1 MKKITPA
8 KERGKRQAASN
19 QADNT
24 SNTQPAREW
33 NFTGNLINNIW
44 DAWIVTDLEFNIL
57 EWNKAAEKMYGWTKE
72 EVVNR
77 PLTEFIK
84 TEYLTEINTE
94 TALQELTESGHWQ
107 GEVIQN
113 RKDGSLFT
121 ILASVSM
128 ARDAEGRPVSFIAI
142 NRDLTERKLA
152 EENLLQFRQI
162 MDETNDAIFL
172 IDAET
177 CKYVVFN

>member
-8 KERGKRQAASN
+8 KERGKRQAASS

-72 EVVNR
+72 EVLNR
-77 PLTEFIK
+77 PLLEFIK

-94 TALQELTESGHWQ
+94 AALQELTESGHWQ
-107 GEVIQN
+107 GEVIQ
-113 RKDGSLFT
+113 RSKGWFVVHHSGFGLHGQGCGGQ
-121 ILASVSM
+121 AS
-128 ARDAEGRPVSFIAI
+128 
-142 NRDLTERKLA
+142 
-152 EENLLQFRQI
+152 QFHRH
-162 MDETNDAIFL
+162 
-172 IDAET
+172 
-177 CKYVVFN
+177 